1 MLSLKL
7 IPILWLAV
15 VACNLF
21 VKKFTPE
28 LSGWYPAY
36 SGVVAIITLVGILLI
51 SCFND
56 FIEQI
61 NFFIQPSVKAY
72 QFIHFTNIYLH
83 KFRSIVGC
91 NSRI

>member
-36 SGVVAIITLVGILLI
+36 SCVVGVLTTVFLLWNA
-51 SCFND
+51 S
-56 FIEQI
+56 
-61 NFFIQPSVKAY
+61 
-72 QFIHFTNIYLH
+72 L
-83 KFRSIVGC
+83 
-91 NSRI
+91 

>member
-36 SGVVAIITLVGILLI
+36 SGVVPIITLVGISLI
-51 SCFND
+51 SCF
-56 FIEQI
+56 Q
-61 NFFIQPSVKAY
+61 
-72 QFIHFTNIYLH
+72 
-83 KFRSIVGC
+83 
-91 NSRI
+91 

>member
-1 MLSLKL
+1 MPSFFAEKVEFNYTQFFKGGEEIPMLSLKL

-51 SCFND
+51 SCF
-56 FIEQI
+56 Q
-61 NFFIQPSVKAY
+61 
-72 QFIHFTNIYLH
+72 
-83 KFRSIVGC
+83 
-91 NSRI
+91 

>member
-51 SCFND
+51 SCF
-56 FIEQI
+56 QR
-61 NFFIQPSVKAY
+61 
-72 QFIHFTNIYLH
+72 LH
-83 KFRSIVGC
+83 
-91 NSRI
+91 